1 VQAIP
6 RTYVVRA
13 GDPGDPVVAPGTPGR
28 EVCTLAS
35 GHWPMISKPTELAEV
50 LHQAAWP

>member
-6 RTYVVRA
+6 RTDVVCA
-13 GDPGDPVVAPGTPGR
+13 GDPADPVVAPGTPGW

-35 GHWPMISKPTELAEV
+35 GHWPMITKPTELAEV
-50 LHQAAWP
+50 LHQAARP

>member
-6 RTYVVRA
+6 RAYVVCA
-13 GDPGDPVVAPGTPGR
+13 GDPVVAPGTPGW

-35 GHWPMISKPTELAEV
+35 GHWPMITKPTELAEV
-50 LHQAAWP
+50 LHQAARP